1 MADKTKSRTAEPML
15 EPALARRLSVGL
27 GLVALLGATVAGW
40 AANATLTGAVI
51 ATGHV
56 VIDSSIKKVQ
66 HQTGGIVGAILVK
79 TGDAVTAG
87 DVVLRLD
94 DTQARANLGIITS
107 QIVQL
112 TGRKSRLMAERD
124 NAETIEFPARFLAS
138 DPEAA
143 HVIEGET
150 NLFGKRRT
158 ALNGQKSQLRERV
171 GQLTREIEGLSSQ
184 ASAKDQ
190 EISLMG
196 EELSRVAAMRK
207 KELVTVQRLL
217 STQRDLTRLEGE
229 RGVLTAQI
237 AKARGAI
244 SETELQ
250 VFGLDQTTQ
259 SDANKE
265 LREIEARIAEL
276 SERRIAAEDMLKRV
290 DLRAPQSGV
299 IHELAVHTIGGVIP
313 PGETVMSIV
322 PRDDDFAIEVRI
334 SPIDIDQ
341 VAIGQ
346 PTTLRFSAFNQTT
359 TPELKGRVIQRA
371 EELTKEPQTGNA
383 YYTARVRIDDEER
396 VKAAKMK
403 LVSGMP
409 VEGFIETSKRTA
421 LSFLMKPVTDQI
433 NRAFRE
439 E

>member
-1 MADKTKSRTAEPML
+1 MADLDRHGDGQAAL
-15 EPALARRLSVGL
+15 EPALKRRLILGL
-27 GLVALLGATVAGW
+27 GLVALLAATVAGW

-51 ATGHV
+51 APGHV
-56 VIDSSIKKVQ
+56 VIDTSVKKVQ
-66 HQTGGIVGAILVK
+66 HQSGGIVGAILVK
-79 TGDAVTAG
+79 TGDRVTAG

-94 DTQARANLGIITS
+94 ETQARANYGIITS

-112 TGRKSRLMAERD
+112 SGRKARLLAERD
-124 NAETIEFPARFLAS
+124 SAKTIEFSEAYLSS
-138 DPEAA
+138 DAEAPKVA
-143 HVIEGET
+143 DGESR
-150 NLFGKRRT
+150 LFTKRRA
-158 ALNGQKSQLRERV
+158 ALEGQQSQLKERV
-171 GQLTREIEGLSSQ
+171 GQLRREIEGLTAQ
-184 ASAKDQ
+184 ASAKDE
-190 EISLMG
+190 EIKLMRD
-196 EELSRVAAMRK
+196 ELARVQTMRK
-207 KELVTVQRLL
+207 KELVPVQRLL

-237 AKARGAI
+237 AKAQGSI

-250 VFGLDQTTQ
+250 MFGLEQTTQ
-259 SDANKE
+259 SEANKE

-276 SERRIAAEDMLKRV
+276 SERRTAAEDMLKRV
-290 DLRAPQSGV
+290 ELRAPQSGIV
-299 IHELAVHTIGGVIP
+299 HELAVHTVGGVIA

-322 PRDDDFAIEVRI
+322 PMDDDLAIEVKI

-346 PTTLRFSAFNQTT
+346 PVTLRFSAFNQSDS
-359 TPELKGRVIQRA
+359 PELQGKVSQRA
-371 EELTKEPQTGNA
+371 QELTKEPQSGNA
-383 YYTARVRIDDEER
+383 YYTARVRIVDEDRE
-396 VKAAKMK
+396 KAAKLK

>member
-1 MADKTKSRTAEPML
+1 MADDRKDRKSEPVM
-15 EPALARRLSVGL
+15 EPALARRLTLGL
-27 GLVALLGATVAGW
+27 GMVALLGATVAGW
-40 AANATLTGAVI
+40 AANAKLTGAVI
-51 ATGHV
+51 APGLI
-56 VIDSSIKKVQ
+56 VIDTSVKKVQ
-66 HQTGGIVGAILVK
+66 HQSGGIVGAILVK
-79 TGDAVTAG
+79 TGDQVKAG

-112 TGRKSRLMAERD
+112 TGRKSRLVAERD
-124 NAETIEFPARFLAS
+124 NAAAVDFPARFAES
-138 DPEAA
+138 DPEARS
-143 HVIEGET
+143 VLEGET
-150 NLFGKRRT
+150 KLFDKRRT
-158 ALNGQKSQLRERV
+158 ALEGQKSQLKERV

-184 ASAKDQ
+184 AASKDE
-190 EISLMG
+190 EIRLMR
-196 EELSRVAAMRK
+196 EELSRVMGMRK

-229 RGVLTAQI
+229 RGVLVAQI
-237 AKARGAI
+237 AKARGSI

-250 VFGLDQTTQ
+250 IFGLDQSTQ

-276 SERRIAAEDMLKRV
+276 SERRTAAEDMLKRI
-290 DLRAPQSGV
+290 DLRAPQTGI
-299 IHELAVHTIGGVIP
+299 IHELAVHTVGGVIS
-313 PGETVMSIV
+313 PGETIMSIV
-322 PRDDDFAIEVRI
+322 PREDEFVIEVKI

-346 PTTLRFSAFNQTT
+346 PATLRFSAFNQTT
-359 TPELKGRVIQRA
+359 TPELRGLVSQRA
-371 EELTKEPQTGNA
+371 EELTKEQQSGNS
-383 YYTARVRIDDEER
+383 YYIARIKIEDAER
-396 VKAAKMK
+396 EKASKMK

-409 VEGFIETSKRTA
+409 VEGFIETSQRTA

-439 E
+439 D